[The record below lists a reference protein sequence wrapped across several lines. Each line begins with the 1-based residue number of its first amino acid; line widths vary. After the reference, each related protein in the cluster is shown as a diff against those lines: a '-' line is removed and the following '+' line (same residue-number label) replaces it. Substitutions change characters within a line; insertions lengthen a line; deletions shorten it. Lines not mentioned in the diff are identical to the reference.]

1 MTLLAQIS
9 DPHFGTER
17 PLVVD
22 ALVRLVHEQAPN
34 LVVLSGDITQRG
46 RRRQFLAARAFMDR
60 LGVAATLVIPGN
72 HDIPLYA
79 LATRL
84 LTPYANHC
92 RAFGAD
98 LEPMFE
104 SDRLLVIT
112 VNTTRYYRHTDGE
125 VSTEQI
131 ERVARRLERATGN
144 QLRVVVTHQPV
155 AVTRKQ
161 DEIDLLHGG
170 ERAIRGWALA
180 GADLILGGHIHLP
193 FVLPLHER
201 FSDLPRKVWAINAG
215 TAVSRRIRHEA
226 GNSINLIRYDG
237 PRSNRREAVVERW
250 DYLDSQQCFRPVDS
264 NELHCDASGNVA

>member
-9 DPHFGTER
+9 DPQFGTER

>member
-1 MTLLAQIS
+1 MTLLLQIS